1 MMEERFRTQ
10 DLPDKVVIVCALTG
24 AQQGK
29 EANPNLPEQP
39 EEIVAQAL
47 DAWRAGAS
55 VVHVHARDKSG
66 KATADVAVFRRIVE
80 GIRAK
85 SDVVINCTT
94 GGAVAGLPLDERL
107 KVVPELKPEIASFS
121 VGGGSLLG
129 KYDRE
134 KRAWTRDRFV
144 KLFQSYSEMERAAA
158 IFREAGTKPE
168 LEVYDSGFLN
178 NLWTLREAGF
188 LEEPLL
194 VNFVMGISGEC
205 TPWTPRNLM
214 YLADSLPPGSNW
226 LVSAIG
232 AKVHFRSVAFCASVG
247 AHVRVGMEDNVYV
260 GRGELAKSNAQ
271 IVEKAVRICREI
283 GREPA
288 TAAQA
293 RRILGLRTD
302 PPEVS

>member
-1 MMEERFRTQ
+1 MQEGFRTR
-10 DLPDKVVIVCALTG
+10 DLPDKVVVVCALTG

-39 EEIVAQAL
+39 DEIITQAL

-55 VVHVHARDKSG
+55 VVHIHARDKQG
-66 KATADVAVFRRIVE
+66 KATADLAVFRRIVE

-94 GGAVAGLPLDERL
+94 GGAVAGLPLDERIR
-107 KVVPELKPEIASFS
+107 VVPELKPEIASFS

-129 KYDRE
+129 KYDAGNRT
-134 KRAWTRDRFV
+134 WVRDRFV
-144 KLFQSYSEMERAAA
+144 TLFRSYSEMEQAAKV
-158 IFREAGTKPE
+158 FRDAGTKPE

-178 NLWTLREAGF
+178 NIWTLHEAGF
-188 LEEPLL
+188 FEEPLL
-194 VNFVMGISGEC
+194 INFVMGISGEC
-205 TPWTPRNLM
+205 TPWTPRNLIF
-214 YLADSLPPGSNW
+214 LVDNIPAGSNW

-232 AKVHFRSVAFCASVG
+232 ARVHFRSVAFCASLG
-247 AHVRVGMEDNVYV
+247 GHVRVGMEDNVYI
-260 GRGELAKSNAQ
+260 GKGELAKSNAH

-288 TAAQA
+288 SPAEA
-293 RRILGLRTD
+293 RSILGLTA
-302 PPEVS
+302 ES

>member
-1 MMEERFRTQ
+1 MKEGFRTE

-39 EEIVAQAL
+39 DEIVAQAL

-55 VVHVHARDKSG
+55 VVHLHARDKQG
-66 KATADVAVFRRIVE
+66 KATADLAVFRRIVE

-94 GGAVAGLPLDERL
+94 GGAVAGLPLEERIR
-107 KVVPELKPEIASFS
+107 VVPDLKPEIASFS

-129 KYDRE
+129 KYDLGSG
-134 KRAWTRDRFV
+134 KWARDRFV
-144 KLFQSYSEMERAAA
+144 TLFRSYSEMEQAAKV
-158 IFREAGTKPE
+158 FRDNATKPE

-178 NLWTLREAGF
+178 NIWTLREAGF
-188 LEEPLL
+188 LQEPLL

-205 TPWTPRNLM
+205 TPWTPSNLM
-214 YLADSLPPGSNW
+214 FLVDNLPPKANW

-232 AKVHFRSVAFCASVG
+232 ARVHFRSVAFCASLG
-247 AHVRVGMEDNVYV
+247 GHVRVGMEDNVYI
-260 GRGELAKSNAQ
+260 GRGKLADSNAQ

-288 TAAQA
+288 SSQEA
-293 RRILGLRTD
+293 RFILGLK
-302 PPEVS
+302 P

>member
-1 MMEERFRTQ
+1 MDERFRTQ
-10 DLPDKVVIVCALTG
+10 DLPDKVVVVCALTG

-39 EEIVAQAL
+39 DEIIAQAL

-55 VVHVHARDKSG
+55 VVHIHARGTNG
-66 KATADVAVFRRIVE
+66 KATSDPGIFRRIVD
-80 GIRAK
+80 GIRGK
-85 SDVVINCTT
+85 SDLVINCTT
-94 GGAVAGLPLDERL
+94 GGAVAGLPLEDRI

-129 KYDRE
+129 RYDSKAGR
-134 KRAWTRDRFV
+134 WTRDQLV
-144 KLFQSYSEMERAAA
+144 TLFRSYSEMERAALL
-158 IFREAGTKPE
+158 FREHGTKPE

-178 NLWTLREAGF
+178 NIWTLREAGW

-214 YLADSLPPGSNW
+214 FLADNLPPGSHW

-232 AKVHFRSVAFCASVG
+232 ARVHFRSVAFCAALG
-247 AHVRVGMEDNVYV
+247 GHVRVGMEDNVYI
-260 GRGELAKSNAQ
+260 GRGEPATSNAQ

-288 TAAQA
+288 TPAEA
-293 RRILGLRTD
+293 RSLLGLKGGF
-302 PPEVS
+302 